1 MGGVACFAVS
11 LVCRRMIGIVRSKSF
26 RIFAAMVILVGALGV
41 LELSSFPGRAS
52 ERPKTQLQPLQ
63 TDDAPPELALLMG
76 DLQRLTHKLALSADA
91 GNAELAAF
99 YLHES
104 REQLRQIQSESPEYE
119 NVPVAL
125 LIDRLALPAYAP
137 MEEAIATKD
146 KQRMLAG
153 IDSIIES
160 CNVCHT
166 ATQHGFIR
174 ITRGTEV
181 NPFNQSFAP

>member
-1 MGGVACFAVS
+1 MNWKILTLAAVAGAQLAPVEDN
-11 LVCRRMIGIVRSKSF
+11 
-26 RIFAAMVILVGALGV
+26 AA
-41 LELSSFPGRAS
+41 
-52 ERPKTQLQPLQ
+52 T
-63 TDDAPPELALLMG
+63 PELALLMG

-104 REQLRQIQSESPEYE
+104 QEQLRKIQSEAPEYE
-119 NVPVAL
+119 NLPIAL
-125 LIDRLALPAYAP
+125 LVDRLAHPAYVP
-137 MEEAIATKD
+137 MQDAITAKD
-146 KQRMLAG
+146 KTRMLAG
-153 IDSIIES
+153 VDAIVQS
-160 CNVCHT
+160 CNACHV